1 MNKKLVSLALASSLV
16 MGSMSLGFA
25 AGELTASIEDK
36 DVVSAVE
43 RLAAFGIID
52 GMDDG
57 KYHPELDVTREQF
70 AKVLVEALGLGSAAG
85 AAQGATQ
92 FADVE
97 AGRWSS
103 GYVNVAVGQGI
114 LKGYPDGTFK
124 PANKVTYA
132 EAVTMLVRAL
142 GYQDSFLS
150 GTWPGNYV
158 AKSADLGITED
169 VTFASDGFADRG
181 SMAVMVNNTLDAEVV
196 KVKEFGD
203 IITYE
208 ESEDSLLED
217 KLDVDKYENLR
228 FVKNSRLDDSLDS
241 DEIVFIATKNDTEL
255 LNAEEDVDGEFASIE
270 VDGVDTEA
278 LLGQKVKVYVNDD
291 DEVVYMESD
300 GTDKVVVDMIDAV
313 DGDEITL
320 YGLDDDYT
328 LAETEEDTYA
338 FVAGIDEDDKIADI
352 EDVLD
357 GDDADELL
365 GSLGRFVVSG
375 DEIVFADVIKP
386 EATTNTGLVVTDIDE
401 DAMEITGI
409 IGTEGTPDDE
419 FVIDLEDDF
428 DEMIIVDAKT
438 REVLSFEDISVNDV
452 VYVAKQDIEG
462 DEYAIVHVVRNNVV
476 EGELGRYKE
485 DEVRI
490 GGENYDLSVVGEGN
504 VFATFSPNG
513 NDDVYGYADKFAAD
527 EDLEDVYGEDVTA
540 ITDVVGRVLHFT
552 TDVEAVSETLYGVV
566 DKVYDDGE
574 RARIFVATQDDLI
587 TYDVEDE
594 DDAED
599 LEHGDFVSFKLNKDG
614 EIAEDELELVDA
626 DVYTV
631 DDEFGDD
638 TIKTEEGTTFSVD
651 EDDTVF
657 INAPEVDGLTIDDE
671 DYDVEEVELVNW
683 ADISGDEV
691 DPGTKF
697 VAFTD
702 ENEELEAVLFVE
714 GLEAAEDEEAVY
726 IVDTFRQNG
735 DKAAELDF
743 YSTGV
748 EELVLDSKTDDLA
761 KDEMVAVVKKQ
772 ADGEVEIIA
781 YIDEDGVVQGDSDD
795 FTLESGKVTKK
806 DGDFIYLNGTAY
818 KLTSNTVVYEE
829 DDKKSRSNI
838 TKGDYVDLVL
848 EDGKNVRVAE
858 ILDEERTAAPVI
870 TLEGDAEMTLTVG
883 DDFTDPGF
891 TATDAEDGDLTD
903 DVVVTGTVDT
913 ETAGTYTITYT
924 VEDSDENE
932 TTATRTVIVEEAAI
946 TATLDEGY
954 EFFTGTEGGGVGL
967 FSGTVSATGVNL
979 DDLVIVV
986 DGPLLGA
993 VTIEIDGDGNFTS
1006 TNDFMGLNDTVFT
1019 YEIKDG
1025 DTVVGSGTLAK
1036 TL

>member
-386 EATTNTGLVVTDIDE
+386 ESTTNTGLVVTDIDE

-462 DEYAIVHVVRNNVV
+462 DEYAIVHVVRDNVV

>member
-97 AGRWSS
+97 SGRWSS

-540 ITDVVGRVLHFT
+540 IT
-552 TDVEAVSETLYGVV
+552 TL
-566 DKVYDDGE
+566 
-574 RARIFVATQDDLI
+574 
-587 TYDVEDE
+587 
-594 DDAED
+594 
-599 LEHGDFVSFKLNKDG
+599 
-614 EIAEDELELVDA
+614 
-626 DVYTV
+626 
-631 DDEFGDD
+631 
-638 TIKTEEGTTFSVD
+638 
-651 EDDTVF
+651 
-657 INAPEVDGLTIDDE
+657 
-671 DYDVEEVELVNW
+671 
-683 ADISGDEV
+683 
-691 DPGTKF
+691 
-697 VAFTD
+697 
-702 ENEELEAVLFVE
+702 
-714 GLEAAEDEEAVY
+714 
-726 IVDTFRQNG
+726 
-735 DKAAELDF
+735 
-743 YSTGV
+743 
-748 EELVLDSKTDDLA
+748 
-761 KDEMVAVVKKQ
+761 
-772 ADGEVEIIA
+772 
-781 YIDEDGVVQGDSDD
+781 
-795 FTLESGKVTKK
+795 
-806 DGDFIYLNGTAY
+806 
-818 KLTSNTVVYEE
+818 
-829 DDKKSRSNI
+829 
-838 TKGDYVDLVL
+838 
-848 EDGKNVRVAE
+848 
-858 ILDEERTAAPVI
+858 
-870 TLEGDAEMTLTVG
+870 
-883 DDFTDPGF
+883 
-891 TATDAEDGDLTD
+891 
-903 DVVVTGTVDT
+903 
-913 ETAGTYTITYT
+913 
-924 VEDSDENE
+924 
-932 TTATRTVIVEEAAI
+932 
-946 TATLDEGY
+946 
-954 EFFTGTEGGGVGL
+954 
-967 FSGTVSATGVNL
+967 
-979 DDLVIVV
+979 
-986 DGPLLGA
+986 
-993 VTIEIDGDGNFTS
+993 
-1006 TNDFMGLNDTVFT
+1006 
-1019 YEIKDG
+1019 
-1025 DTVVGSGTLAK
+1025 
-1036 TL
+1036 